1 MSPGETFFGVLAA
14 PIIIALVLV
23 FVLSALVVWRINA
36 AVVEL
41 ENARRAANIANRAK
55 SHFLSNMS
63 HEFRTPLNAIIGF
76 SEVMSEGTFGPIGHA
91 KYLEYSKDINVAETH
106 LLEFVND
113 ILDLVV
119 LDVGQMPLIEE
130 EIDVTDVASFC
141 EMMVR
146 KRATDSSIEIRI
158 EVGDGVPRFTVDLH
172 KLRQVILN
180 LLSNALKFTGSGGLI
195 SLNIYTSPD
204 GGVVFAI
211 TDTGI
216 GMTEQDTV
224 VAMEPF
230 GQASREK
237 SHTREGAGLGLPLS
251 KALIERHGG
260 TLEIDS
266 MFGKGTTVR
275 VTLPGSRTIR

>member
-1 MSPGETFFGVLAA
+1 MVRHSRINRPLQWG
-14 PIIIALVLV
+14 IIA
-23 FVLSALVVWRINA
+23 
-36 AVVEL
+36 
-41 ENARRAANIANRAK
+41 
-55 SHFLSNMS
+55 
-63 HEFRTPLNAIIGF
+63 PPF
-76 SEVMSEGTFGPIGHA
+76 S
-91 KYLEYSKDINVAETH
+91 
-106 LLEFVND
+106 
-113 ILDLVV
+113 
-119 LDVGQMPLIEE
+119 
-130 EIDVTDVASFC
+130 
-141 EMMVR
+141 
-146 KRATDSSIEIRI
+146 
-158 EVGDGVPRFTVDLH
+158 
-172 KLRQVILN
+172 LRQVILN